1 MQKAFA
7 LMPKKHSKYMAG
19 KTISMHQIK
28 QIIELLS
35 KNYSVRSIVRL
46 SGISRNTIRDYRL
59 RIDRSKISFEELLK
73 LDNET
78 LSGLLERK
86 LTLPQD
92 DSDRRKDF
100 ENRLDYFFSELR
112 RRGVTRQL
120 LWDEYRSENPSG
132 YGYSQF
138 CDHLSKELKIKN
150 AVMHFTHTPGEQMM
164 VDFAGD
170 TLHYIDRSTGEIV
183 PCQILVCVLP
193 YSNYT
198 YVEALR
204 SQKQDEFVSGLSNA
218 LHYMGGVP
226 QSIKCDNLRSA
237 VTKANRY
244 EPTFTE
250 AMDFFAQHY
259 GLTVMAARVRKPR
272 DKASVESAVSITYK
286 RIYAPLRDQVFYS
299 LAELNHAIRIQLEKH
314 HAWNFKGKDY
324 SRKMIFESEEKQ
336 LLKPLPEN
344 RYVIKHTAMA
354 KVQKNYHLIL
364 GEDFH
369 QYSVP
374 YTLIGETVKLIYTHD
389 LVEVYHEHKR
399 VAFHSRNYKKYGYTT
414 LQSHMPANH
423 LHMYERKGWNAE
435 TFINRA
441 ETIGPSAKHFIGRIL
456 TSKVFPEQTFNSCL
470 GIFRLGKQY
479 GTERLE
485 AACKRAA
492 ESPYANYG
500 IIQNILKN
508 NLDKT
513 IQPEINFIPDHDNI
527 RGSTKY
533 Q

>member
-1 MQKAFA
+1 
-7 LMPKKHSKYMAG
+7 
-19 KTISMHQIK
+19 MHQTK

-35 KNYSVRSIVRL
+35 KRYSIRSIVRL
-46 SGISRNTIRDYRL
+46 TGISRNTIRDYRMRFTQSQIPL
-59 RIDRSKISFEELLK
+59 ADLLK
-73 LDNET
+73 LDEDFLT
-78 LSGLLERK
+78 TLLERK
-86 LTLPQD
+86 EIIQQD
-92 DSDRRKDF
+92 ESDRRKDF
-100 ENRLDYFFSELR
+100 QNRLEYFSSELR

-120 LWDEYRSENPSG
+120 LWDEYRCENPSG
-132 YGYSQF
+132 YSYSQF
-138 CDHLSKELKIKN
+138 CDHLSKALKIRN
-150 AVMHFTHTPGEQMM
+150 AVMHFTHQPGEQMM

-170 TLHYIDRSTGEIV
+170 PLHYIDRSTGEIIS
-183 PCQILVCVLP
+183 CQVLVCVLP
-193 YSNYT
+193 FSNYT

-218 LHYMGGVP
+218 LYYMGGSP

-250 AMDFFAQHY
+250 AMDYFGRHY

-272 DKASVESAVSITYK
+272 DKASVESAVSIAYK
-286 RIYAPLRDQVFYS
+286 RIYAPLRDQNFYS

-314 HAWNFKGKDY
+314 HAWNFKGRNY
-324 SRKMIFESEEKQ
+324 SRKMFFESEEKH

-344 RYVIKHTAMA
+344 KYVIKHTAMA
-354 KVQKNYHLIL
+354 KVQKNYHIIL

-374 YTLIGETVKLIYTHD
+374 YTLIGKTVKLIYTGD
-389 LVEVYHEHKR
+389 LVEIYQDHTR
-399 VAFHSRNYKKYGYTT
+399 IAFHSRNYKKYGYTT
-414 LQSHMPANH
+414 LQSHMPSNH
-423 LHMYERKGWNAE
+423 QHMAQRKGWDAD

-441 ETIGPSAKHFIGRIL
+441 DAIGPSAKHFISRIL
-456 TSKVFPEQTFNSCL
+456 SSKVFPEQTFNSCL

-479 GTERLE
+479 GNDRLE

-492 ESPYANYG
+492 QSPYANYG

-527 RGSTKY
+527 RGSTNY

>member
-1 MQKAFA
+1 
-7 LMPKKHSKYMAG
+7 MAG

-35 KNYSVRSIVRL
+35 KHYGVRSIVRL
-46 SGISRNTIRDYRL
+46 TGISRNTIRDYRT
-59 RIDRSKISFEELLK
+59 RFIQSKIPFEELLK
-73 LDNET
+73 LDEESL
-78 LSGLLERK
+78 LSLIERK
-86 LTLPQD
+86 PVLPED
-92 DSDRRKDF
+92 DSDRKTDF
-100 ENRLDYFFSELR
+100 ERRLEYFSSELR

-120 LWDEYRSENPSG
+120 LWDEYRSEYPSG
-132 YGYSQF
+132 YSYSQF
-138 CDHLSKELKIKN
+138 CDHLSKALNVKN
-150 AVMHFTHTPGEQMM
+150 AVMHFTHVPGERMM

-170 TLHYIDRSTGEIV
+170 HLHYVDRSTGELV
-183 PCQILVCVLP
+183 KCEVLVCVLP

-204 SQKQDEFVSGLSNA
+204 SQKQDEFISGLSNA
-218 LHYMGGVP
+218 LHYMGGSP
-226 QSIKCDNLRSA
+226 QCIKCDNLRTA

-250 AMDFFAQHY
+250 AMDYFGQHY

-272 DKASVESAVSITYK
+272 DKASVEGGVSIAYK
-286 RIYAPLRDQVFYS
+286 RIYAPLRNEIFYS
-299 LAELNHAIRIQLEKH
+299 LAELNHAIRARLEKH
-314 HAWNFKGKDY
+314 HVLNFKGRDY
-324 SRKMIFESEEKQ
+324 SRNMIFISEEKQ

-344 RYVIKHTAMA
+344 RYVIKHTVMA
-354 KVQKNYHLIL
+354 KVQKNYHIIL

-374 YTLIGETVKLIYTHD
+374 YTLIGKTVKLIYTGD
-389 LVEVYHEHKR
+389 LVEIYHEHKR
-399 VAFHSRNYKKYGYTT
+399 IAFHSRNYKKYGYTT

-423 LHMYERKGWNAE
+423 KHMTERKGWNAD
-435 TFINRA
+435 TFMNRA
-441 ETIGPSAKHFIGRIL
+441 EAIGPSAQLFISRIL

-479 GTERLE
+479 GNDRLE

-513 IQPEINFIPDHDNI
+513 NNPEINFIPDHDNI
-527 RGSTKY
+527 RGSTNY

>member
-1 MQKAFA
+1 
-7 LMPKKHSKYMAG
+7 MAG
-19 KTISMHQIK
+19 KTISMHQTR
-28 QIIELLS
+28 QIIELLDKQHS
-35 KNYSVRSIVRL
+35 IRSIRRL
-46 SGISRNTIRDYRL
+46 TGIARNTIADYKL
-59 RIDRSKISFEELLK
+59 VLEQSKISLSELLNLPDEELAVL
-73 LDNET
+73 
-78 LSGLLERK
+78 LSGKEAQRVQASERW
-86 LTLPQD
+86 
-92 DSDRRKDF
+92 KDF
-100 ENRLDYFFSELR
+100 QNRLEYFSSELR

-132 YGYSQF
+132 YSYSQF
-138 CDHLSKELKIKN
+138 CDHLSKDLMVKN
-150 AVMHFTHTPGEQMM
+150 AVMHFTHRPAEQMM

-170 TLHYIDRSTGEIV
+170 SLHYIDRSTGEIIKCEV
-183 PCQILVCVLP
+183 LVCVLP

-204 SQKQDEFVSGLSNA
+204 SQKQDEFISGISNA
-218 LHYMGGVP
+218 LYYMGGSP

-250 AMDFFAQHY
+250 AMDFFGQHY

-272 DKASVESAVSITYK
+272 DKASVEGAVSIAYK

-299 LAELNHAIRIQLEKH
+299 LAELNRAIGIQLEKH
-314 HAWNFKGKDY
+314 HAWNFKGRNY
-324 SRKMIFESEEKQ
+324 SRKMIFESEEKH
-336 LLKPLPEN
+336 LLKPLPESK
-344 RYVIKHTAMA
+344 YVIKHTAMA
-354 KVQKNYHLIL
+354 KVQKNYHVIL

-374 YTLIGETVKLIYTHD
+374 YSLIGKTVKLIYTGD
-389 LVEVYHEHKR
+389 LVEIYHEHKR
-399 VAFHSRNYKKYGYTT
+399 IAFHSRNYKKYGYTT

-423 LHMYERKGWNAE
+423 KHMADRKGWNAD
-435 TFINRA
+435 TFMNRA
-441 ETIGPSAKHFIGRIL
+441 ESVGPSTKLFISRIL
-456 TSKVFPEQTFNSCL
+456 SSKVFPEQTYNSCL

-479 GTERLE
+479 GNDRLE
-485 AACKRAA
+485 AACQRAA

-500 IIQNILKN
+500 IVQNILKN

-513 IQPEINFIPDHDNI
+513 IQPEISFIPDHENI
-527 RGSTKY
+527 RGNTNY